1 MGVWGGGGDRGKR
14 DRQEEMPLPTQ
25 PPCGPAGGW
34 PVRLCSPRVR
44 RTRRA
49 SGTWAQRSPS
59 SPGSALLPTCQP
71 PRPRRED
78 SQSAETGSRPRL
90 LLPLRPWLPRRR
102 RCPNLRRLCFHRQP
116 LGVRPQLLRSFSSSF
131 SSFSSSSSGSWL
143 CLSSTELIPD
153 HIGSWATLHCT
164 AERQR
169 QPSSPPTLS
178 PFAPAKCAAATEPA
192 DSAAPGAQSGRGR
205 RCDPGGGSG
214 ASPATHRAAPPA
226 QRRRAPRGDERV
238 PLPCSDSQTKA
249 SCLAP
254 ACPD

>member
-49 SGTWAQRSPS
+49 SGTAHRAPRIGHLGAAQP
-59 SPGSALLPTCQP
+59 LLA
-71 PRPRRED
+71 RFR
-78 SQSAETGSRPRL
+78 APRL

-178 PFAPAKCAAATEPA
+178 PLAPAKCAAATEPA

-214 ASPATHRAAPPA
+214 ASPATHRAALPA